1 MEIVKGMD
9 GFMRVQMG
17 SDLST
22 ADGVTPAVET
32 SGSSG
37 EVKLVVPKSGI
48 SCFCKVI
55 RN

>member
-1 MEIVKGMD
+1 MEIVEGMD
-9 GFMRVQMG
+9 GFMRMQMG

-32 SGSSG
+32 SGASG
-37 EVKLVVPKSGI
+37 DVKLVVPQSGT
-48 SCFCKVI
+48 SCFYTVV